1 MVVQPGIKFSELE
14 SSHQTKDGLIRSL
27 SESQQQGTKKK
38 DEEMINVTSEVEDH
52 ENEDLSSRYIH
63 LVSREER
70 IHGNFSDDHG
80 YSKPFNW
87 RPDHP
92 LSRPTKT
99 LFIPRVIRQCNKYL
113 KRNYE
118 DDEIDVV
125 NTDVEKNAFLPGKYD
140 YDKAIKFMKEPERF
154 VSFANT
160 QFCVLPDKEDME
172 WDEASIP
179 KDNWTSAQTR
189 LFNKAF
195 KILNADRLSH
205 LATEGVLNE
214 PVLRRLSADK
224 TSKRF
229 RLILS
234 EILWDSKLTRWLH
247 ETFCE
252 HLPRHHIATYLEVL
266 QSLRAKMPTLV
277 DKMTS
282 GKLPMDISTQLAK
295 EGLQLLIKRPWDPV
309 VTSLGEENIKKLPN
323 NPLLILICKESWT
336 LRSKRWALMLSHLGK
351 LVVLDYSSEDSKKMT
366 VSAYLHHM
374 ITQTIAKIRELKRN
388 NPDRSVILLGW
399 GSVASVAC
407 QVAAMESVAVIVCL
421 GFPVYT
427 LDGSRGEADD
437 PIMDLKTSILF
448 IVGQNSLLCR
458 SDDIEDMREKMKAE
472 TGLIIVGEADDALR
486 VSKIKKCLEGI
497 TQSMV
502 DRCLIDEIREFT
514 ANVLRA
520 PPMTHSSSASNDS
533 LLNLGYPHSDVN
545 GPPMIPASPLV
556 SCSDGNKSNKKN
568 NPRPRKKS
576 DKPKKPKINK
586 VVYNIPVT
594 TECSNIHGLNKQPLQ
609 TTSVKILSPAP
620 TTVTSSMFFSQSQSK
635 LLNPEDIFRT
645 QKMLDSTAEK
655 INKLIELPST
665 PLKPS
670 EALKHMTNSPTI
682 STAPPIISTSL
693 SLTTTPQFAATI
705 PSSPLI
711 SRQVIQHPGIKAAGL
726 KSVASIPHLVC
737 PPSVTHSGKL
747 VTPSP
752 NLIILNQHLDS
763 SKVKCPI
770 TIKKPIVCTSNSTV
784 GTPQATISYNPSK
797 ELLPTRSLSS
807 LTPGKS
813 KDENFCILAVPAS
826 QASLPTNQ
834 SPSKF
839 TETIKLVNKY
849 LPKTI
854 GDVPKDKDR
863 RNVAEILASLSSLQ
877 PEPNKTLT
885 TLAVTSL
892 RPTTSNATIIQPSP
906 IVSGKYVKVVQKG
919 NEGKLQITSTPT
931 TSPSRFRKQIFVTS
945 DTKASSSIG
954 SSENEGPSSIGR
966 FGSSTLSVDE
976 DTLSSSPKLPLF
988 EADILEEDFEDMEYK
1003 PYAKKSKPA
1012 IKNKRIK

>member
-1 MVVQPGIKFSELE
+1 MDSFEVCP
-14 SSHQTKDGLIRSL
+14 SL
-27 SESQQQGTKKK
+27 NNKERRKK
-38 DEEMINVTSEVEDH
+38 DEEMINVMSEVEDH

-374 ITQTIAKIRELKRN
+374 ITQTIAKIR
-388 NPDRSVILLGW
+388 DRFG
-399 GSVASVAC
+399 
-407 QVAAMESVAVIVCL
+407 CL
-421 GFPVYT
+421 SSCCHGKCSCNF
-427 LDGSRGEADD
+427 
-437 PIMDLKTSILF
+437 
-448 IVGQNSLLCR
+448 GQNSLLCR

-497 TQSMV
+497 TQSMGS
-502 DRCLIDEIREFT
+502 
-514 ANVLRA
+514 
-520 PPMTHSSSASNDS
+520 TH
-533 LLNLGYPHSDVN
+533 
-545 GPPMIPASPLV
+545 
-556 SCSDGNKSNKKN
+556 
-568 NPRPRKKS
+568 
-576 DKPKKPKINK
+576 
-586 VVYNIPVT
+586 
-594 TECSNIHGLNKQPLQ
+594 
-609 TTSVKILSPAP
+609 
-620 TTVTSSMFFSQSQSK
+620 
-635 LLNPEDIFRT
+635 
-645 QKMLDSTAEK
+645 
-655 INKLIELPST
+655 
-665 PLKPS
+665 
-670 EALKHMTNSPTI
+670 
-682 STAPPIISTSL
+682 
-693 SLTTTPQFAATI
+693 
-705 PSSPLI
+705 
-711 SRQVIQHPGIKAAGL
+711 
-726 KSVASIPHLVC
+726 
-737 PPSVTHSGKL
+737 
-747 VTPSP
+747 
-752 NLIILNQHLDS
+752 
-763 SKVKCPI
+763 
-770 TIKKPIVCTSNSTV
+770 
-784 GTPQATISYNPSK
+784 
-797 ELLPTRSLSS
+797 
-807 LTPGKS
+807 
-813 KDENFCILAVPAS
+813 
-826 QASLPTNQ
+826 
-834 SPSKF
+834 
-839 TETIKLVNKY
+839 
-849 LPKTI
+849 
-854 GDVPKDKDR
+854 
-863 RNVAEILASLSSLQ
+863 
-877 PEPNKTLT
+877 
-885 TLAVTSL
+885 
-892 RPTTSNATIIQPSP
+892 
-906 IVSGKYVKVVQKG
+906 
-919 NEGKLQITSTPT
+919 
-931 TSPSRFRKQIFVTS
+931 
-945 DTKASSSIG
+945 
-954 SSENEGPSSIGR
+954 
-966 FGSSTLSVDE
+966 
-976 DTLSSSPKLPLF
+976 DTLIFSFK
-988 EADILEEDFEDMEYK
+988 
-1003 PYAKKSKPA
+1003 
-1012 IKNKRIK
+1012 